1 MAREF
6 SSQKQRSLSHN
17 GHTGAQGDI
26 PASVVPLDEGES
38 QYGKVARPAIAL
50 IIATTVLYFAKAILL
65 PLAVASILALVSS
78 PLVNRLEQF
87 VGRLTSAILPVFI
100 ALVGVVLLGYFLM
113 FELTSVA
120 VELTAYSDNIAHK
133 LNSLQQKTPQWLEQ
147 VEDAAKDIER
157 QVGRSGR
164 ANVRPGHTVAAT
176 QGEASVGDVI
186 KPALP
191 LFAGVGDSLLVV
203 ALLFFLLYERRA
215 LRARFVRL
223 AARARITIAAE
234 AMDTAGEVVSQ
245 YLFLYL
251 LLNTGFGAAITLVTW
266 SFGLPHPWFWGVL
279 SGLFR
284 FVPYVGAFMSALLP
298 TAVAFA
304 IAPGWRTSL
313 EVLVCFVALDQILAQ
328 FIEPVV
334 IGHGI
339 GLSVVALLISAM
351 YWAWLWGPVGLI
363 LAVPMT
369 ACLKVA
375 GDFIPTLS
383 FFSLLL
389 SADNPSEDYQH
400 FYGSLLERDEA
411 GARDLALRHTDE
423 YGLEDTLDRFITPAV
438 LLVAEERADDHVS
451 EELGHFVLET
461 IESLIP
467 QLGAR
472 SEIAASGR
480 PLRALGVCAPN
491 DSHSLGIL
499 MLLEMLRC
507 YGDRARL
514 LSAKTIDEIQASM
527 RDFLPHAVCVS
538 CTVTECVADAV
549 RIVDVLRREFP
560 EVVIIAGGSAAVAA
574 PQQFLDAG
582 CRHVCF
588 DRSEGIRYLRL
599 MRSSMLAAAPRKP
612 HKAIS
617 TKLRE

>member
-1 MAREF
+1 VNLRLKEER
-6 SSQKQRSLSHN
+6 SQSH
-17 GHTGAQGDI
+17 AQPDI
-26 PASVVPLDEGES
+26 LAPVVALDERES
-38 QYGKVARPAIAL
+38 QHGRVTRPVIGLIVATA
-50 IIATTVLYFAKAILL
+50 VLYFAKAILL
-65 PLAVASILALVSS
+65 PLAVAGVLALVSS
-78 PLVNRLEQF
+78 PIVNRLEQF
-87 VGRLTSAILPVFI
+87 VGRLTSAILPVLI
-100 ALVGVVLLGYFLM
+100 ALVGIVVLGYFLT

-120 VELTAYSDNIAHK
+120 VELTAYSDNIANK
-133 LNSLQQKTPQWLEQ
+133 LNSLQQKTPQWLQQ

-157 QVGRSGR
+157 QIGRSSR
-164 ANVRPGHTVAAT
+164 ANVRSSRTVAET
-176 QGEASVGDVI
+176 PSGASVGDVI

-191 LFAGVGDSLLVV
+191 LLAGVGDSLLVV

-234 AMDTAGEVVSQ
+234 AMDAAGEVVSQ

-251 LLNTGFGAAITLVTW
+251 LLNTGFGAAIALVTW
-266 SFGLPHPWFWGVL
+266 FFGLPHPWFWGVL
-279 SGLFR
+279 SALFR
-284 FVPYVGAFMSALLP
+284 FVPYVGALMSALLP

-304 IAPGWRTSL
+304 ITPGWRTSL

-375 GDFIPTLS
+375 GDFIPALS

-389 SADNPSEDYQH
+389 SADNPGEDYQH

-423 YGLEDTLDRFITPAV
+423 YGLEDTFDRFITPAV
-438 LLVAEERADDHVS
+438 LLVAEERAADHVS
-451 EELGHFVLET
+451 EELGNFVLET
-461 IESLIP
+461 IASLIL
-467 QLGAR
+467 QLGVR
-472 SEIAASGR
+472 SGIAPSGP
-480 PLRALGVCAPN
+480 PLRALGFCAP
-491 DSHSLGIL
+491 DDPHSLGLL

-507 YGDRARL
+507 HGDRARL
-514 LSAKTIDEIQASM
+514 LPIATLDEIRASIQ
-527 RDFLPHAVCVS
+527 DFLPHAICVS
-538 CTVTECVADAV
+538 CTVTERVADAV
-549 RIVDVLRREFP
+549 RIVDALRREFP
-560 EVVIIAGGSAAVAA
+560 QVVIIAGGTAAVAA

-588 DRSEGIRYLRL
+588 NRSEGFRYLRL
-599 MRSSMLAAAPRKP
+599 MRSSMLAGAPRKR
-612 HKAIS
+612 HTSIS
-617 TKLRE
+617 TELRG